1 MLSCGETSENRKSDI
16 EDILGDKNFTTSSGD
31 PHYCMECLAL
41 PEEEKY
47 SYAEFLSGD
56 DTPDDDAPDPSHLM
70 VRQGMLISTI
80 VFLMIGLLFTFIN
93 IIFTVINIANN
104 PVSAIVGIDGLVA
117 WNMIAGVMY
126 FLVLV
131 LWGAEYNIKIRRN
144 LCISDTLRPGVQF
157 SSHSNIGWCCLLL
170 ICPMFLHLATGSL
183 FAWRQWKRYYSTRQK
198 QAKEM
203 RLAVQD
209 PTQGGTDILF

>member
-1 MLSCGETSENRKSDI
+1 
-16 EDILGDKNFTTSSGD
+16 
-31 PHYCMECLAL
+31 
-41 PEEEKY
+41 
-47 SYAEFLSGD
+47 
-56 DTPDDDAPDPSHLM
+56 
-70 VRQGMLISTI
+70 MLISTM

-144 LCISDTLRPGVQF
+144 LCISETLRPGVQF
-157 SSHSNIGWCCLLL
+157 SSHSTVGWCCLLL